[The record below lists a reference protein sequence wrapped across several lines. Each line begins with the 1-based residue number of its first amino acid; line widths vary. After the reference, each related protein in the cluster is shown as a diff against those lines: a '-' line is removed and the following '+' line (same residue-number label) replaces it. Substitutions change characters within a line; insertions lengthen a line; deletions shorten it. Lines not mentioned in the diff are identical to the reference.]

1 MRRYVSP
8 DVRDAATALTVGD
21 LAATAE
27 WCPAASAQAAPT
39 RPLPPSV
46 RIGNGCRP
54 LLAAAVPALRHP
66 FGNDP
71 TPAASAVAVANGVDV
86 SSLAAGDGGGGC
98 GGGGGTDG
106 GASPANA
113 NIALW
118 CPTLSTPG
126 LPIDG
131 NVHAKTLDA
140 FASTVIGN
148 EKEPDAK
155 GGGMG
160 GWDDEADGI
169 RDCADNG
176 SWSDEKEVDVGGVGS
191 GEDQEHGGEGKEVDH
206 GVAADEEDGGASED
220 DGTAAVAAG
229 SDADRVPAAAA
240 DVGAHE
246 GPHKPLSAL
255 SGATAADGGRAHLG
269 LRACAATMPKRP
281 RLRLLAAACR
291 LGWVA
296 GCYDRPV
303 IETGASRLVSA
314 RGRRAVCGCG
324 WEGRSDVRV
333 SEGTGG
339 KASARPRLGRHLHG
353 VVSASSPRP
362 PLRRPRRRRHHR
374 CRPCGRC

>member
-1 MRRYVSP
+1 
-8 DVRDAATALTVGD
+8 
-21 LAATAE
+21 
-27 WCPAASAQAAPT
+27 
-39 RPLPPSV
+39 
-46 RIGNGCRP
+46 
-54 LLAAAVPALRHP
+54 
-66 FGNDP
+66 
-71 TPAASAVAVANGVDV
+71 
-86 SSLAAGDGGGGC
+86 
-98 GGGGGTDG
+98 
-106 GASPANA
+106 
-113 NIALW
+113 
-118 CPTLSTPG
+118 
-126 LPIDG
+126 
-131 NVHAKTLDA
+131 
-140 FASTVIGN
+140 
-148 EKEPDAK
+148 
-155 GGGMG
+155 MG
-160 GWDDEADGI
+160 GWDDEVDGI

-303 IETGASRLVSA
+303 IETDGMPPRRHVA
-314 RGRRAVCGCG
+314 RGR
-324 WEGRSDVRV
+324 
-333 SEGTGG
+333 
-339 KASARPRLGRHLHG
+339 H
-353 VVSASSPRP
+353 
-362 PLRRPRRRRHHR
+362 
-374 CRPCGRC
+374 